1 MIIAVGN
8 LGKDLYPKST
18 FEYLLS
24 IFNESSVALE
34 TLRDLLTELK
44 S

>member
-1 MIIAVGN
+1 MIAVGN
-8 LGKDLYPKST
+8 LGKDLDPKIT
-18 FEYLLS
+18 FEYLLN

-34 TLRDLLTELK
+34 TLRDLLNELK